1 MINSQF
7 HTTILSIIPLLHTG
21 YDGGIFAGLLHP
33 IMGIDHL
40 LAMVTVG
47 LLSAQMGGRA
57 IWTVPATFVA
67 VMAVGGI
74 LGILGVPLPFV
85 EYGIA
90 LSVVALG
97 IALFS
102 PKKLPVWLTMVFVGL
117 FALFHGH
124 AHGTELPAISET
136 FLDVIAYVFGFL
148 VATATLHLI
157 GALIGQSM
165 VNTKRGENILRFA
178 GVLIAGVGVFL
189 VIGL

>member
-1 MINSQF
+1 MIFRPIQN
-7 HTTILSIIPLLHTG
+7 TILLTILLHTG
-21 YDGGIFAGLLHP
+21 YNAGIFAGLLHP
-33 IMGIDHL
+33 ILGIDHL

-57 IWTVPATFVA
+57 IWTVPATFVS

-74 LGILGVPLPFV
+74 LGIAGVPLPFV

-90 LSVVALG
+90 LSVVILG
-97 IALFS
+97 IALFL
-102 PKKLPVWLTMVFVGL
+102 PKKLPVWLAMVFVGL

-124 AHGTELPAISET
+124 AHGTELPALSET
-136 FLDVIAYVFGFL
+136 FLDVVAYVFGFL

-157 GALIGQSM
+157 GALIGQTM
-165 VNTKRGENILRFA
+165 VSTKRGENILRFA

>member
-1 MINSQF
+1 MIILPIQN
-7 HTTILSIIPLLHTG
+7 TTLLTILLHTG
-21 YDGGIFAGLLHP
+21 YNAGIFAGLLHP
-33 IMGIDHL
+33 ILGIDHL

-57 IWTVPATFVA
+57 IWTVPATFVS

-74 LGILGVPLPFV
+74 LGIAGVQLPYV

-97 IALFS
+97 IALVV
-102 PKKLPVWLTMVFVGL
+102 PKKLPVWLAMVFVGL

-124 AHGTELPAISET
+124 AHGTELPALSET
-136 FLDVIAYVFGFL
+136 MLDVFAYIFGFL
-148 VATATLHLI
+148 VATACLHLI
-157 GALIGQSM
+157 GALAGQAATS
-165 VNTKRGENILRFA
+165 TPRGSNLLRYLGA
-178 GVLIAGVGVFL
+178 VIAGVGVFL

>member
-1 MINSQF
+1 MLLRPIFNTGLF
-7 HTTILSIIPLLHTG
+7 RMLLHTG

-33 IMGIDHL
+33 ILGIDHL

-57 IWTVPATFVA
+57 IWTVPATFVS

-74 LGILGVPLPFV
+74 LGIIGVPLPFV

-97 IALFS
+97 IALVS
-102 PKKLPVWLTMVFVGL
+102 PKKLPVWLTMVFVGI

-124 AHGTELPAISET
+124 AHGTELPTVSET
-136 FLDVIAYVFGFL
+136 LLDVVAYVFGFL
-148 VATATLHLI
+148 VATACLHLF
-157 GALIGQSM
+157 GALVGQVLVSSQ
-165 VNTKRGENILRFA
+165 RGANILRFGGA
-178 GVLIAGVGVFL
+178 VIAGVGVFL
-189 VIGL
+189 VIGI

>member
-1 MINSQF
+1 MILWLFVIPNLV
-7 HTTILSIIPLLHTG
+7 TILLHTG

-33 IMGIDHL
+33 ILGLDHL

-57 IWTVPATFVA
+57 IWTVPLTFVS

-85 EYGIA
+85 EIGIA

-97 IALFS
+97 VALVS
-102 PKKLPVWLTMVFVGL
+102 PKKLPVWLTMVFVGI
-117 FALFHGH
+117 FAMFHGH
-124 AHGTELPAISET
+124 AHGTELPALSET

-157 GALIGQSM
+157 GALVGQSLES
-165 VNTKRGENILRFA
+165 TPRGGNILRLA
-178 GVLIAGVGVFL
+178 GAVIAGVGVIL